1 MHKQAIRSVRTITA
15 KQKPVRPGSAKS
27 LPQKYFVSPEIFAAE
42 TKEIFAKQWL
52 LVGHHSQIAKPG
64 DKTAAAAGDAK
75 QTVKHA
81 LLGLGVA
88 ILAPVLIQIIKTI
101 LGQ

>member
-1 MHKQAIRSVRTITA
+1 
-15 KQKPVRPGSAKS
+15 
-27 LPQKYFVSPEIFAAE
+27 
-42 TKEIFAKQWL
+42 
-52 LVGHHSQIAKPG
+52 
-64 DKTAAAAGDAK
+64 
-75 QTVKHA
+75 VKHA

>member
-1 MHKQAIRSVRTITA
+1 MPSPNTAAPVEVGRWMVVLLGFLTLAFAFSVRGSLSLVMLTVGGIRYVTA
-15 KQKPVRPGSAKS
+15 G
-27 LPQKYFVSPEIFAAE
+27 
-42 TKEIFAKQWL
+42 
-52 LVGHHSQIAKPG
+52 G
-64 DKTAAAAGDAK
+64 DKDGVNGAK

-81 LLGLGVA
+81 LLGLAVA